1 MDLIT
6 VLRVTLKTLKRGLL
20 QLIVLQRL
28 IAIVHVLQTELQ
40 MEPADL
46 AVTRLLKK
54 NRFSANRLLI
64 LFC

>member
-54 NRFSANRLLI
+54 NRFSPNRLLI